1 MFIDL
6 MLILQAICFVLLLCY
21 IVLMSLYKLGW
32 KLQAD
37 FRLPQN
43 FQPKTVV
50 SVIIPARN
58 EEQNISACI
67 ESILKQEY
75 PCHLFEIIVVDDHST
90 DSTTAV
96 VKSFNDERV
105 KCISLAAADLGH
117 TVAYKK
123 KAIEAGIGAATGELI
138 VTTDADCIAPKL
150 WLKNIAAIYEQTKA
164 AMIVAP
170 VDFTSNAS
178 LVQLFQSLDFMS
190 MQGITGAAHKL
201 KLGNMSNGA
210 NLAFNKQ
217 AYIDVDGYKGI
228 DHLASGDDFLLMHK
242 MQAQFPGRIAYLKAG
257 NAIVRTAPQ
266 PDWSGF
272 LQQRIRWASKSGK
285 YDDKKM
291 TAILILV
298 YLFNVSLLVLFIAGL
313 FDQSSMLVAGWVL
326 LAKIIVELLFLVP
339 VARFFGKLKQ
349 LAVFPFFQPLHIV
362 YIVLAGLL
370 GFVGVYKWKGRT
382 VK

>member
-1 MFIDL
+1 MAYIDG
-6 MLILQAICFVLLLCY
+6 FVAA
-21 IVLMSLYKLGW
+21 V
-32 KLQAD
+32 
-37 FRLPQN
+37 
-43 FQPKTVV
+43 PK
-50 SVIIPARN
+50 A
-58 EEQNISACI
+58 
-67 ESILKQEY
+67 
-75 PCHLFEIIVVDDHST
+75 
-90 DSTTAV
+90 
-96 VKSFNDERV
+96 
-105 KCISLAAADLGH
+105 
-117 TVAYKK
+117 
-123 KAIEAGIGAATGELI
+123 
-138 VTTDADCIAPKL
+138 
-150 WLKNIAAIYEQTKA
+150 
-164 AMIVAP
+164 
-170 VDFTSNAS
+170 
-178 LVQLFQSLDFMS
+178 
-190 MQGITGAAHKL
+190 
-201 KLGNMSNGA
+201 
-210 NLAFNKQ
+210 NKQ